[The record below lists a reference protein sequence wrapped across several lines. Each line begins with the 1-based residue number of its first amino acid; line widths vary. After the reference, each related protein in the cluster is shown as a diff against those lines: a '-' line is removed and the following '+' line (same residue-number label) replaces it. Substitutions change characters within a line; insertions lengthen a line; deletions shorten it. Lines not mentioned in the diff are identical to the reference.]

1 MKLNQVNQK
10 RKGHLFLVTL
20 CLTSVFLLLCGGDSD
35 TNGDPDTNDGT
46 GMYDYICNNGVK
58 ATGTTTTQDTQK
70 CSSCSSGFALDN
82 EMCVKLTVSLSLA
95 CSDGYED
102 DNGVCTAGEAIEITN
117 TIKDANLPIY
127 TVTRTVSTSDSLTV
141 TLKWVIT
148 ASDASSAL
156 TKYLKDPKISS
167 YSFGSNTPA
176 CTKYVPTGGY
186 YTFKFLGDSTDPTRT
201 PAVMVAAKTITV
213 TIPASHSSFSFR
225 LDPFRCPD
233 LASIGVG
240 NEARQGAD
248 ADVSIKIMTASDN
261 GVMVDTTTKAL
272 KIKYENLSSNC
283 TGDTRQNDFAC
294 AGSTR

>member
-35 TNGDPDTNDGT
+35 TN
-46 GMYDYICNNGVK
+46 YDYICDNGVK

-102 DNGVCTAGEAIEITN
+102 DNGVCTADEAIEITN

-127 TVTRTVSTSDSLTV
+127 TVTRSAPTSDPLTV

-156 TKYLKDPKISS
+156 TRYLGNPQISFQS
-167 YSFGSNTPA
+167 ISTTFPA
-176 CTKYVPTGGY
+176 CVTHTPNNAMDGY
-186 YTFKFLGDSTDPTRT
+186 YTFKFLEDVGNEGPSPTPVVT
-201 PAVMVAAKTITV
+201 AADTSITV
-213 TIPASHSSFSFR
+213 TIPADDLSVSFR

-233 LASIGVG
+233 SLSDLHSSG
-240 NEARQGAD
+240 ARQGAD
-248 ADVSIKIMTASDN
+248 ADVSITIMTTSDN
-261 GVMVDTTTKAL
+261 EVMVETTPKVL

-283 TGDTRQNDFAC
+283 NGLTQDDSFAC
-294 AGSTR
+294 SGSTR